1 MMGLSLFQRH
11 QADRRLVR
19 ELRRLACTLMLVGG
33 LVLPSF
39 STAQEAAESE
49 ASTLAIA
56 SWGGAYGESQ
66 NVAYF
71 EPFTKRTGI
80 KIDVETY
87 NGSLAAIKPK
97 IANLDVVDLSPFVVD
112 ALCRDGLLEKID
124 STALEAGPGGEGASA
139 DYLTGALRPCGVA
152 SMAWATAIAFDGQAL
167 AKNKPTQIADL
178 LDLKRFPGKRALPN
192 GPRYTLEF
200 ALLADGVP
208 AGDVYRVLGTPEGV
222 DRAFAA
228 LDKIKPEILWW
239 DNAQDPLTWLA
250 QKKASMAAA
259 YSGRIFRAALGA
271 RHLAVL
277 WDGQIYDLDLWA
289 IPKDAKH
296 KDDAKR
302 FVAFASTPSQMAA
315 QAELIAYGPM
325 RKSAI
330 ELVGKHPAI
339 DIEVKS
345 YLPTAPDNFAK
356 ALQFDEAWWSQHGA
370 ELKTR
375 FKAWQEQTSAEAS
388 EGAKGATPAPSQPQ
402 KPTAPPKPPAA
413 EGAASP

>member
-1 MMGLSLFQRH
+1 M
-11 QADRRLVR
+11 
-19 ELRRLACTLMLVGG
+19 
-33 LVLPSF
+33 
-39 STAQEAAESE
+39 AQETDESE
-49 ASTLAIA
+49 GGALLIA

-66 NVAYF
+66 NAAYF

-80 KIDVETY
+80 AIKAETY
-87 NGSLAAIKPK
+87 DGSLSAIKPR
-97 IANLDVVDLSPFVVD
+97 IGDFDVVDLSPFALD
-112 ALCRDGLLEKID
+112 ALCREGLIEKID
-124 STALEAGPGGEGASA
+124 NGSLAPGPSGESAEA
-139 DYLTGALRPCGVA
+139 DYLDGALPPCGVA
-152 SMAWATAIAFDGQAL
+152 SMAWATAIAFDRQAFPK
-167 AKNKPTQIADL
+167 AKPTQISDL

-208 AGDVYRVLGTPEGV
+208 PADIYRELGTPEGV

-250 QKKASMAAA
+250 QKKATMAAA

-271 RHLAVL
+271 RHLEVL

-289 IPKDAKH
+289 IPKDAKN
-296 KDDAKR
+296 KENAKR
-302 FVAFASTPSQMAA
+302 FIAFASTPGQMAA

-345 YLPTAPDNFAK
+345 YLPTAPANFGK
-356 ALQFDEAWWSQHGA
+356 ALQFNEAWWGEHGA
-370 ELKTR
+370 DLKKR
-375 FKAWQEQTSAEAS
+375 FQAWREQSSASAA
-388 EGAKGATPAPSQPQ
+388 EGAQGKPPAPNQAEGAPAAPGQPQ
-402 KPTAPPKPPAA
+402 KPPAPQ
-413 EGAASP
+413 GAANP